1 MRWDVPQKTR
11 RLILGLFRSF
21 SLEAKNDLRNV
32 KLYFWANVE
41 GTHPLIQE
49 IFGPLMGQYG
59 KYIEI
64 KKFDA
69 SAEIKKVCSHYES
82 EKSTGEL
89 NLGKTFGS
97 RNLRYNLLWAVWGT
111 TSVAAAKAF
120 MFLEAVFDIWSKGL
134 QNWWKSTSRKASW
147 LPSLT
152 WCVLSF
158 CITMEVHGWTVMYCW
173 CKTWLQCWKRTEQS
187 WCMQTLSI
195 RQLCC
200 AKWET
205 VKGTMEGHKAAQ
217 I

>member
-1 MRWDVPQKTR
+1 M
-11 RLILGLFRSF
+11 GLFRSF
-21 SLEAKNDLRNV
+21 SLEEKNDLRNV

-97 RNLRYNLLWAVWGT
+97 RNLRYNLL
-111 TSVAAAKAF
+111 
-120 MFLEAVFDIWSKGL
+120 
-134 QNWWKSTSRKASW
+134 
-147 LPSLT
+147 
-152 WCVLSF
+152 
-158 CITMEVHGWTVMYCW
+158 
-173 CKTWLQCWKRTEQS
+173 
-187 WCMQTLSI
+187 
-195 RQLCC
+195 
-200 AKWET
+200 
-205 VKGTMEGHKAAQ
+205 
-217 I
+217 